1 MSDAAFTELRTERLV
16 LRRFT
21 DADAETLAAYRS
33 EPDVARYQ
41 GWEAPFGVDRAR
53 EFIATL
59 ARTHPDT
66 PGEWFQLAIDA
77 HGRHIG
83 DVALFVD
90 GDEPRLARIGFTLA
104 PQAQGHGYASEAVT
118 AVLDYLFVARGKHR
132 VSADCDARNARS
144 AALLE
149 RIGMRR
155 EAHHLANGWWKGE
168 WTDEYVY
175 AVLATEWAQRRT
187 VGAPAQ
193 STPSA
198 VGGS

>member
-1 MSDAAFTELRTERLV
+1 MSDAAFTELRTPRLV

-21 DADAETLAAYRS
+21 EADAETLAAYRS

-53 EFIATL
+53 EFVAAL

-77 HGRHIG
+77 HGRHVG

-104 PQAQGHGYASEAVT
+104 PHDQGHGYAREAVT
-118 AVLDYLFVARGKHR
+118 AALDYLFVARGKHR
-132 VSADCDARNARS
+132 VSADCDARNVRS

-149 RIGMRR
+149 RVGMRR

-175 AVLATEWAQRRT
+175 AVLATEWARHRT

-193 STPSA
+193 SAPA
-198 VGGS
+198 VVGGS